1 MSLDPAPVLTL
12 VLATYGRAEVMAPLV
27 QSLLAQVGPGGTAAP
42 SFEVVVA
49 DQNPDDRVLPL
60 IEPLRAAGR
69 LGAHLRL
76 GEPNLSKAR
85 NAGIAA
91 ARGRLV
97 VFPDDDCWY
106 HCETLARAAAEFA
119 ADPALD
125 GIAARW
131 VEAGPERGDD
141 RPVITRDAMRQFR
154 GGNVA
159 SITLFLRL
167 DAVRAAGG
175 FDDRIGVG
183 RWYGAGEETDLVFS
197 LLEHGCRLT
206 HAAAVMVHHHV
217 TAPQVQRPIAIAF
230 TQERRRARGT
240 GAMYAKHRLPVWVV
254 LRGLLAPL
262 LVVPGTDLAA
272 DLAAGAGKTVGRIE
286 GLVRWQLEERRSRTR
301 SAPLHIDKDDRTT

>member
-1 MSLDPAPVLTL
+1 MSPNSPPLLSL
-12 VLATYGRAEVMAPLV
+12 VLATYGRAEVMAPLI
-27 QSLLAQVGPGGTAAP
+27 QSLLAQVAPGGTAAP
-42 SFEVVVA
+42 SFEVIVS

-91 ARGRLV
+91 ARGHLV

-106 HCETLARAAAEFA
+106 QPETLARAAAHFA
-119 ADPALD
+119 ADPTLD

-131 VEAGPERGDD
+131 VEAGPEAGDENS
-141 RPVITRDAMRQFR
+141 VITRNAMRQFR

-167 DAVRAAGG
+167 DAVCAAGG
-175 FDDRIGVG
+175 FDERIGVG

-197 LLEHGCRLT
+197 LLEQGRRLT
-206 HAAAVMVHHHV
+206 HAADVMVHHAV
-217 TAPQVQRPIAIAF
+217 TAPQTPRPATIAF
-230 TQERRRARGT
+230 TQERRRGRGT
-240 GAMYAKHRLPVWVV
+240 GAMYAKHRLPAWVV
-254 LRGLLAPL
+254 MRGLLAPL
-262 LVVPGTDLAA
+262 LVVPGT

-286 GLVRWQLEERRSRTR
+286 GLVRWQIEERRSRTR
-301 SAPLHIDKDDRTT
+301 PAPLLTDKDDRTT